1 LDDDIVASLIL
12 IVESFPQYHVASQHE
27 WNFKGVVGCLQV
39 LSRHKSG
46 QVHMWTVYLDTMVH
60 TSATLFEN
68 KAKELTSD
76 WTLWSIKEIAGYQ

>member
-1 LDDDIVASLIL
+1 
-12 IVESFPQYHVASQHE
+12 
-27 WNFKGVVGCLQV
+27 
-39 LSRHKSG
+39 
-46 QVHMWTVYLDTMVH
+46 MWTVYLDTMVH